1 MSKKSKA
8 GIEVA
13 YGVKGV
19 LEKASCDGF
28 GLVAKNVC
36 GTREPMQNAL
46 QLK

>member
-13 YGVKGV
+13 YRVKGV

-28 GLVAKNVC
+28 GLVAKNA
-36 GTREPMQNAL
+36 GGRQASIQNTL